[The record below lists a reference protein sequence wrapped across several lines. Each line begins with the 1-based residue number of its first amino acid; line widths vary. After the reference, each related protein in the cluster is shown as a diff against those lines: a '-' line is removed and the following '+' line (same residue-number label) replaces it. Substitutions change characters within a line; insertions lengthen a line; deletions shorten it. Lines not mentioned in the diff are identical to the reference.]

1 MPRIVSRS
9 TISSSDNQ
17 EEARGGLHSYY
28 CLCSEFLLVIDTT
41 LDALPRRQSDNAYI
55 VANAT
60 RTYNLHAARGDD
72 KIVKRGEDKFE
83 KQYRLYCQRCN
94 AWIAYEVTP
103 HLKGGPYTYIVQ
115 GALSE
120 VQGVPHEDWE
130 LDLKGEIV
138 SRQQAGPSN
147 KEERAMDVDQDIGS
161 SSSSSQR

>member
-17 EEARGGLHSYY
+17 EDARGGLHSYY
-28 CLCSEFLLVIDTT
+28 CLCSEFVLVIDTS
-41 LDALPRRQSDNAYI
+41 LDALPKRQTDNASI
-55 VANAT
+55 IANAT
-60 RTYNLHAARGDD
+60 RTYNLHATRGDD

-83 KQYRLYCQRCN
+83 KQYRLYCRRCS

-103 HLKGGPYTYIVQ
+103 HLKSGPYTYIVQ

-130 LDLKGEIV
+130 LDLKGEMV
-138 SRQQAGPSN
+138 PMQQSGSSGR
-147 KEERAMDVDQDIGS
+147 EERALDTDSQIGS
-161 SSSSSQR
+161 SSSSSRR